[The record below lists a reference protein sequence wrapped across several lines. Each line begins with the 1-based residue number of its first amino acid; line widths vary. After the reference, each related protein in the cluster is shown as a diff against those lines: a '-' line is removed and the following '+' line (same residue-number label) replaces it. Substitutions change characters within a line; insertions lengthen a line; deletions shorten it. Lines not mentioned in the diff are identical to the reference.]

1 LVLTDSEEAVS
12 AGTIYLTFW
21 NPAHRELQIRAK
33 FQHAHEVR
41 MEPSSIEMTVPARS
55 EKVVKVNVQSSEAIP
70 TKDPALLQLHWMMGF
85 DLANKEALFMSGTRD
100 IPLRP
105 SRADLIR
112 TVAPE
117 FVNPLSIVAEKP
129 APGFTVRYTTD
140 GSVPTNSSTAY
151 ERPFAINEATTVQA
165 RTFNKEGH
173 GTATSRQTYK
183 HMPAGTGFRYR
194 LYKGNWTR
202 IPDFSKLTPVFESVA
217 TDLNVESRQLVADNW
232 GMVLD
237 GNFDVDSAGDYT
249 FYLKSDDGSK
259 LYVDDQLVIDN
270 DGDHSLL
277 ELSGATKLSAGK
289 HKLRID
295 FFEAGGEAI
304 LELELA
310 GPRLE
315 RRRFPTE
322 KVSH

>member
-1 LVLTDSEEAVS
+1 
-12 AGTIYLTFW
+12 
-21 NPAHRELQIRAK
+21 
-33 FQHAHEVR
+33 
-41 MEPSSIEMTVPARS
+41 
-55 EKVVKVNVQSSEAIP
+55 
-70 TKDPALLQLHWMMGF
+70 MGF
-85 DLANKEALFMSGTRD
+85 DLPGKDDLFLSSTQD

-105 SRADLIR
+105 SRTDLIR

-117 FVNPLSIVAEKP
+117 FVDSLSIVADDPK
-129 APGFTVRYTTD
+129 PGFTVRYTVD
-140 GSVPTNSSTAY
+140 GSAPTNSSMAY
-151 ERPFAINEATTVQA
+151 EHPFTINEATTVQA

-183 HMPAGTGFRYR
+183 HVPAGTGLRYR
-194 LYKGNWTR
+194 YYKGNWTR
-202 IPDFSKLTPVFESVA
+202 MPDFSKLKPVFESVA
-217 TDLNVESRQLVADNW
+217 TDLNVESRQLAEDNW
-232 GMVLD
+232 GMILD
-237 GNFDVDSAGDYT
+237 GNFDVDSAGQYT

-259 LYVDDQLVIDN
+259 LYVDDQLIINN

-304 LELELA
+304 LELDLA
-310 GPRLE
+310 GPGLE
-315 RRRFPTE
+315 RRRFPIE

>member
-1 LVLTDSEEAVS
+1 
-12 AGTIYLTFW
+12 
-21 NPAHRELQIRAK
+21 
-33 FQHAHEVR
+33 
-41 MEPSSIEMTVPARS
+41 
-55 EKVVKVNVQSSEAIP
+55 
-70 TKDPALLQLHWMMGF
+70 
-85 DLANKEALFMSGTRD
+85 LFLSGTQD

-117 FVNPLSIVAEKP
+117 FADPLSIVAAKP
-129 APGFTVRYTTD
+129 TSGFTVRYTID

-151 ERPFAINEATTVQA
+151 ERPFAINEAATVQA
-165 RTFNKEGH
+165 RMFNDQGH

-183 HMPAGTGFRYR
+183 HVPAGTGLRYR
-194 LYKGNWTR
+194 FYKGSWTR
-202 IPDFSKLTPVFESVA
+202 LPDFSKLTPVFESVA
-217 TDLNVESRQLVADNW
+217 TDLNVESRQLVEDNW

-237 GNFDVDSAGDYT
+237 GNFDVETSGEYT

-259 LYVDDQLVIDN
+259 LYVDDRLVIDN

-277 ELSGATKLSAGK
+277 ELNGATKLSAGK

-295 FFEAGGEAI
+295 FFEAGGEAV
-304 LELELA
+304 LELDLA
-310 GPRLE
+310 GPNLE

-322 KVSH
+322 KMSH